1 MHVIHIIDE
10 TLCANLANHPLQVNP
25 TKRRTPSLP
34 PLETMVLLR
43 IDGGEITPQIE
54 VTYFDTILNLKEMI
68 RDVLGVEIGRQTLVY
83 DERTL
88 LDDEEIRHCIFG
100 RDSATVTLSV
110 APLSEGTKIAVQLES
125 SLKQGSMRT
134 RETDSVADLQ
144 NKIERRW
151 GLRNCSITLFR
162 LDTQMNEDLPLSAY
176 YVVDGTKIDVQV
188 TLFEEGR

>member
-1 MHVIHIIDE
+1 
-10 TLCANLANHPLQVNP
+10 
-25 TKRRTPSLP
+25 
-34 PLETMVLLR
+34 MVLLR

-68 RDVLGVEIGRQTLVY
+68 RDVLGVEIERQTLVY

-110 APLSEGTKIAVQLES
+110 APLPEGTKIAVQLES

-134 RETDSVADLQ
+134 RETDSVADLRS
-144 NKIERRW
+144 KIERRW